1 MGVKEA
7 PSAPAAPSMGVE
19 EVTATPLEQIMVCVI
34 GVEEPP
40 PASVGVNIYASSPG
54 RAQDLDFSSLPRTTS
69 VRRWRNISGK
79 KFAIGLVFVAI
90 VLAIGLTVALLSKSC
105 CAPTPAEDFNVGT
118 PTETPAEAPTVAAMT
133 LAPTTASV
141 NDATLATTT
150 TASTLGTGTGADNPC
165 IVCSNGTDVDKF
177 VPGADDGDFRTC
189 ADLIDEANMYE
200 TGSNDC
206 KWFEFKEFYCCY
218 TIPDNPCNICLDGAT
233 ASAVGDFAPGAND
246 GDFRTCAD
254 LIDEAKLYETGSNDC
269 EWLEMYTPDC
279 CFTPP

>member
-1 MGVKEA
+1 MWLVHCFLATSIMGVKEA

-105 CAPTPAEDFNVGT
+105 CAPIPAEDS
-118 PTETPAEAPTVAAMT
+118 M
-133 LAPTTASV
+133 
-141 NDATLATTT
+141 
-150 TASTLGTGTGADNPC
+150 
-165 IVCSNGTDVDKF
+165 
-177 VPGADDGDFRTC
+177 PGHQLKRQQKHQR
-189 ADLIDEANMYE
+189 L
-200 TGSNDC
+200 
-206 KWFEFKEFYCCY
+206 
-218 TIPDNPCNICLDGAT
+218 LQ
-233 ASAVGDFAPGAND
+233 
-246 GDFRTCAD
+246 
-254 LIDEAKLYETGSNDC
+254 
-269 EWLEMYTPDC
+269 
-279 CFTPP
+279 